1 MAQLNLSLD
10 RMPEKAQALYDEIKA
25 KRDSVGTMYRTLL
38 NHPDL
43 AEHISQLGAYLR
55 FGATLPGDV
64 REVMILLASHAMGAE
79 YEWIKHVPPARAA
92 GVPDAVIAAVRAGQ
106 PLTPLNADYG
116 LLEEL
121 HACVAKRY
129 SIPQPLQDS
138 LVAKWGTTGI
148 LELVILVGFYA
159 MIGDILTS
167 FDVPLPTAASGA

>member
-1 MAQLNLSLD
+1 MARLNLSLD
-10 RMPEKAQALYDEIKA
+10 EMPDKSRELYEHLKS
-25 KRDSVGTMYRTLL
+25 KRGSIEGMYLTLL

-43 AEHISQLGAYLR
+43 AEHVSQLGTYLR

-64 REVMILLASHAMGAE
+64 REVMILLTGHALGAE

-92 GVPDAVIAAVRAGQ
+92 GVPDSVIAAIRAGQ
-106 PLTPLNADYG
+106 ALAPLNADYG